1 MRYQIMARW
10 WNGYDYETITK
21 EIDTKDKVLGAVK
34 LLIKN
39 VPPYQISIT
48 DTEQDHKK
56 EVNNDKI

>member
-48 DTEQDHKK
+48 DTEQDHK
-56 EVNNDKI
+56 